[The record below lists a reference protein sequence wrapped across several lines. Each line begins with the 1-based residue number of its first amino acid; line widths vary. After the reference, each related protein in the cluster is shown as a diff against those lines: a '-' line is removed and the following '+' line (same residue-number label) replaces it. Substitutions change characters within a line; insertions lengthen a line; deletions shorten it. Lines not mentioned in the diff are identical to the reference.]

1 MKKERNKGMNQDKE
15 EKLQK
20 QKMVQELYRERV
32 QQKRDG
38 KDDNRIGKAFVD
50 LCIVLFFVFTIMGI
64 LFDWGVHVPRIFGV

>member
-1 MKKERNKGMNQDKE
+1 LKKERNKGMNQDKE

-20 QKMVQELYRERV
+20 QKKVQELYRERV
-32 QQKRDG
+32 QQKREG
-38 KDDNRIGKAFVD
+38 KDDNRIGKAFVN

>member
-20 QKMVQELYRERV
+20 QKIVQELYRERV

-38 KDDNRIGKAFVD
+38 KDDNRIGKAFVN

>member
-1 MKKERNKGMNQDKE
+1 MNQDKE

-32 QQKRDG
+32 QQKREG
-38 KDDNRIGKAFVD
+38 KDDNRIGKVFVN

>member
-32 QQKRDG
+32 QQKREG
-38 KDDNRIGKAFVD
+38 KDDNRIGKAFVN

>member
-1 MKKERNKGMNQDKE
+1 MNQDKE

-20 QKMVQELYRERV
+20 QKIVQELYRERV

-38 KDDNRIGKAFVD
+38 KDDNRIGKAFVN

>member
-1 MKKERNKGMNQDKE
+1 MNQDKE

-38 KDDNRIGKAFVD
+38 KDDNRIGKAFVN

>member
-1 MKKERNKGMNQDKE
+1 MNQDKE

>member
-1 MKKERNKGMNQDKE
+1 MNQDKE

-32 QQKRDG
+32 QQKREG